1 MCTRSFTA
9 MGGWGRVASRLTAGT
24 RESEMEGGERRMCV
38 VCDSSV
44 CPLCQVP
51 PDYVPYR
58 LFALFVRFPQTMF
71 LIVCLPSLSGSPRLC
86 SLSSVC
92 PLCQVP
98 PDYVPYRLFALLV
111 RFPQTM
117 FLIVCLPSLSDS
129 PRLSC
134 SLSSVCPLCQVPPD
148 PVPYRLFA
156 LFVRFPQTMF
166 LRPWRSEARLFAPF
180 ALSHLSCS
188 CAKHGALCECH
199 TDHHAECQMFSSV
212 GHSSRRICQ
221 WHVYGREGPWQRLH

>member
-9 MGGWGRVASRLTAGT
+9 RGGWGRVASRLTAGT

-71 LIVCLPSLSGSPRLC
+71 LIVCWPSLSDSPRLC

-98 PDYVPYRLFALLV
+98 PGYVPYRLFA
-111 RFPQTM
+111 F
-117 FLIVCLPSLSDS
+117 
-129 PRLSC
+129 
-134 SLSSVCPLCQVPPD
+134 
-148 PVPYRLFA
+148 
-156 LFVRFPQTMF
+156 FVRFPQTMF
-166 LRPWRSEARLFAPF
+166 PRPWRSEARLFAPF
-180 ALSHLSCS
+180 ELSRLSCS
-188 CAKHGALCECH
+188 RAKHGALCECH

-221 WHVYGREGPWQRLH
+221 